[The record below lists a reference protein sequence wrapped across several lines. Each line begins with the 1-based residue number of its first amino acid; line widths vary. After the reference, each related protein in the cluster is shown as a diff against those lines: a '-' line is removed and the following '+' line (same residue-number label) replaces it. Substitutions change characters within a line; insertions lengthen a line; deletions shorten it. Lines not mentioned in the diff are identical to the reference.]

1 MAAMSAENFL
11 GQVRRPVGQQCD
23 AAETFLRSE
32 VDRMSEEFRTVS
44 VSLVLFMDDQ
54 ILEQNDEAAFGR
66 ANGKE
71 QIDHADN
78 RSVAPQDKNA
88 AAARLFKDQAQA
100 AELFVLVR
108 PEIALLGKQT
118 AEHLGQ
124 FIQVRLRRRLNH
136 YFFAHRRYRI
146 IGKTRTLATPECRID
161 S

>member
-108 PEIALLGKQT
+108 REMAFLGKKT

-136 YFFAHRRYRI
+136 YFFVLRGFGFM
-146 IGKTRTLATPECRID
+146 GKTRKLESREGRME
-161 S
+161 